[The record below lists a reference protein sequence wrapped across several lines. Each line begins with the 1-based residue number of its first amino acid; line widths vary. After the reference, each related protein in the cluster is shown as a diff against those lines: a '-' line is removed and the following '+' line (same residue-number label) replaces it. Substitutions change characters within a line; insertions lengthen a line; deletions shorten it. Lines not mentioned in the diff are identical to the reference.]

1 MQNAIMAIEDER
13 FYEHDGVDVRGLLR
27 AAYSTLTGGQVQ
39 GGSTLTQQLIKITL
53 LMLLEILLKQSSRNS
68 I

>member
-27 AAYSTLTGGQVQ
+27 AAYSTGTGWFYPYTAVN
-39 GGSTLTQQLIKITL
+39 K
-53 LMLLEILLKQSSRNS
+53 K
-68 I
+68 